1 MKETYTSTYPL
12 LALSLTGSVA
22 AIILTVWFALTE
34 YQHFYRSQMER
45 MEISAATTNRV
56 VSAFINERKDLVKSF
71 ILHNVEKIEE
81 ISENPNN
88 EDAIYVFGKKFEI
101 ISPLVLLSLSD
112 GKTVNTYQ
120 TIWGKWLAA
129 FAGGTCRSFTKFRE
143 VEPNEARKY
152 QLITGH

>member
-12 LALSLTGSVA
+12 LALSLAGSVA
-22 AIILTVWFALTE
+22 AIILTMWFALTE
-34 YQHFYRSQMER
+34 YQHFYRAQMER

-71 ILHNVEKIEE
+71 ALHNVEKIEE
-81 ISENPNN
+81 ISENPDNQ
-88 EDAIYVFGKKFEI
+88 DAIDVFEKKLGI

-120 TIWGKWLAA
+120 TIWRKWLAA
-129 FAGGTCRSFTKFRE
+129 FAGGTCRNFTNCRE
-143 VEPNEARKY
+143 VKPNETRTY
-152 QLITGH
+152 QLIIGH